1 MNGNLTKVSAADRTL
16 VSNSYKAITT
26 TDEDGEEDTSY
37 ITSGI
42 TYGNGNKYT
51 YTYDS
56 KNENITGITIDGTL
70 AYELTYYEDDNMTK
84 QVDRIN
90 NVTYTY
96 QYDSDGNVTAVSGSD
111 GFSIVYTNEEST
123 TSGTTTSNGTIKYS
137 DTTSNVQKLISYTS
151 TSTDTSI
158 NNTTVLID
166 GAKVK
171 YIANDNKNT
180 ETTTITNTE
189 DKTVVTMSIVKDGRT
204 TTVTNQAGTSTVYKF
219 DKNNNIKSITKD
231 DKEVASYT
239 YDGLEQ
245 LIRENDA
252 TSNKTYVYQDLQAS
266 LVAISQVR
274 RHMLIQQEQYLRTL

>member
-70 AYELTYYEDDNMTK
+70 AYEMTYDEDDNMTK